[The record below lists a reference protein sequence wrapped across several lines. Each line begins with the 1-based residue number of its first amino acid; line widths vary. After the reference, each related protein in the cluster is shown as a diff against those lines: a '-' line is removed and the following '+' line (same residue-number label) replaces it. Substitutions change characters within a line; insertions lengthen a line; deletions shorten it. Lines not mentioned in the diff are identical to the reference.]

1 MTQKTLVGQ
10 SQRQL
15 RVGEQ
20 LRHILVETLQRG
32 HFHNEILL
40 RDAALVTV
48 TEVQV
53 TSDLKTAT
61 AYVIRLGGGDMKEL
75 LTALNETATVFQ
87 KEFAH
92 QMRMKF
98 TPRLRFMEDS
108 SFDKAAKIESI
119 LHNLPKPA
127 ES

>member
-32 HFHNEILL
+32 HFHNEMLL
-40 RDAALVTV
+40 KNAALVTV

-53 TSDLKTAT
+53 TSDLKAAT
-61 AYVIRLGGGDMKEL
+61 AYVIRLGGGDMTEL
-75 LTALNETATVFQ
+75 LTALNETAPIFQ

-92 QMRMKF
+92 QMRTKF

-108 SFDKAAKIESI
+108 SFDKAARIEYI
-119 LHNLPKPA
+119 LHNLPKGI

>member
-61 AYVIRLGGGDMKEL
+61 AYVIRLGGGNMKEL
-75 LTALNETATVFQ
+75 LTALNETATVF
-87 KEFAH
+87 K
-92 QMRMKF
+92 K
-98 TPRLRFMEDS
+98 S
-108 SFDKAAKIESI
+108 SPTKCG
-119 LHNLPKPA
+119 
-127 ES
+127 